1 MTHAAETNDQQGTE
15 TMDEF
20 YQAAIDLITDPD
32 TDFRGVC
39 IALAK
44 TNPKALCQVANLVPW
59 QMEARRICHAEG
71 KVAAIKWHRERTGMS
86 LVDAKN
92 AIESILDK
100 DQEAS

>member
-1 MTHAAETNDQQGTE
+1 
-15 TMDEF
+15 MDEF

-44 TNPKALCQVANLVPW
+44 INPKALCQAAELIPW
-59 QMEARRICHAEG
+59 QMEVRRIFHAEG

-86 LVDAKN
+86 LVDAKD
-92 AIESILDK
+92 AIESIMKKGEQNETLENNMD
-100 DQEAS
+100 